1 MEKTMASKAFMKVI
15 GFAGCLLLT
24 VFAGMFV
31 MTALGLMVVSIVEGD
46 LFTAI
51 ASAACGF
58 IAWMMWNIRKDTL
71 V

>member
-1 MEKTMASKAFMKVI
+1 MEKTMASKAFMKAI

-24 VFAGMFV
+24 VFAGMFA
-31 MTALGLMVVSIVEGD
+31 MTALGLMVVSVVEGD
-46 LFTAI
+46 LFTAV
-51 ASAACGF
+51 ASAVCGV